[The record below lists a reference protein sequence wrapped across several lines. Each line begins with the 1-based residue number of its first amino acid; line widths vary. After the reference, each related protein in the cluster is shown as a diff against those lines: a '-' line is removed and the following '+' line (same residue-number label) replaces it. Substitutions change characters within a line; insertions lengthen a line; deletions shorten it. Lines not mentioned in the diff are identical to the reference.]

1 MWEREERIKK
11 VVLWRLISFVLTLMM
26 TWYFTGSVKEASFF
40 TVVLHATLLVSHYLF
55 EFWWERREDDN
66 SNW

>member
-1 MWEREERIKK
+1 MWEREERLKK
-11 VVLWRLISFVLTLMM
+11 VVLWRLISFALTLAM

-55 EFWWERREDDN
+55 EFWWDRKIDN
-66 SNW
+66 DSY

>member
-1 MWEREERIKK
+1 MWEREERLKK
-11 VVLWRLISFVLTLMM
+11 VVLWRLISFVLTLPM

-55 EFWWERREDDN
+55 EFWWDRKIDN
-66 SNW
+66 DSY